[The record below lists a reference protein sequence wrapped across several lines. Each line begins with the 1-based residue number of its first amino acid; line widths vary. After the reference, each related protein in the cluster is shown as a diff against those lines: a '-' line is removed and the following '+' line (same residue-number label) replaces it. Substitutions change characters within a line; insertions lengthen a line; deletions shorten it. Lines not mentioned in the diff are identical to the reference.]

1 MKKPTDLGEA
11 KLLRK
16 LINGGQTNLSEWVEG
31 ICQEFCED
39 EATES
44 YSSVQNVE
52 R

>member
-1 MKKPTDLGEA
+1 MKKPADLGEA
-11 KLLRK
+11 KLLNK
-16 LINGGQTNLSEWVEG
+16 FINDGRMNLSEWVEG
-31 ICQEFCED
+31 IFQEFCED